1 MALKNIFS
9 KKLPSLEEK
18 KSDKFKDVKEV
29 EEDELTEEDLE
40 KITGNMTREEFE
52 AIQKAKEE
60 NEKNQMIH

>member
-18 KSDKFKDVKEV
+18 KNDKFKDVKEV

-60 NEKNQMIH
+60 NVKNQMIH